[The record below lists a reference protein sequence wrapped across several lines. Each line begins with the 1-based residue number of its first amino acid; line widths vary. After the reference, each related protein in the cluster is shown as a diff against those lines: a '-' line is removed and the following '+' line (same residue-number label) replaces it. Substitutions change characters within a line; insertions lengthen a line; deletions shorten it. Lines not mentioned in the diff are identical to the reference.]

1 MKFPSKIILLAAGT
15 AVLSSAVTAGVMKE
29 ALTSRGDDFSS
40 AATEADYNGGAGGRL
55 YTVGMSPAAAAT
67 DFTQAAESS
76 INGVVSI
83 KSYATPR
90 NSSGGY
96 SGGGGFFND
105 PFFEYFFG
113 SPGGNNRQQ
122 PRRQQQEEQQMGLG
136 SGVILSSDGYIVTNN
151 HVIDEAERLEVTLN
165 DNRTFD
171 ATVIGKDPVTDLAL
185 IKIDATDLP
194 IIPMGDSER
203 LKVGEWVLAVG
214 NPFGFTSTV
223 TTGIVSAKGRSIHS
237 GGPQPKMGIESYIQ
251 TDAAVNPGNSGGALV
266 TLNGELIGINTAIY
280 SQTGNYAGY
289 SFDIPTSIVKKIVSD
304 LRQYGTVQRAVLGV
318 AIGDLTSELAKE
330 KGITAVTK
338 GVYVSTVND
347 RSSAKEA
354 GILEGDV
361 ITAINGVST
370 GKVAELQEQLAK
382 YRPGDVIKVT
392 FVRDNKTQNVDL
404 KLLNNQGTT
413 TMTKAAEF
421 ADLGCAFKKVPAA
434 TLKQL
439 GLSGGAQVV
448 DLKDGFMRDAGV
460 RSGFIIRSIN
470 NYSIDGPEDV
480 EKVYESLMKRREGDR
495 EMIVRGVYPTGKR
508 GIYAIDL
515 AGE

>member
-1 MKFPSKIILLAAGT
+1 M
-15 AVLSSAVTAGVMKE
+15 
-29 ALTSRGDDFSS
+29 
-40 AATEADYNGGAGGRL
+40 
-55 YTVGMSPAAAAT
+55 
-67 DFTQAAESS
+67 
-76 INGVVSI
+76 
-83 KSYATPR
+83 
-90 NSSGGY
+90 
-96 SGGGGFFND
+96 
-105 PFFEYFFG
+105 
-113 SPGGNNRQQ
+113 
-122 PRRQQQEEQQMGLG
+122 
-136 SGVILSSDGYIVTNN
+136 
-151 HVIDEAERLEVTLN
+151 
-165 DNRTFD
+165 
-171 ATVIGKDPVTDLAL
+171 
-185 IKIDATDLP
+185 
-194 IIPMGDSER
+194 
-203 LKVGEWVLAVG
+203 
-214 NPFGFTSTV
+214 
-223 TTGIVSAKGRSIHS
+223 
-237 GGPQPKMGIESYIQ
+237 
-251 TDAAVNPGNSGGALV
+251 
-266 TLNGELIGINTAIY
+266 
-280 SQTGNYAGY
+280 
-289 SFDIPTSIVKKIVSD
+289 
-304 LRQYGTVQRAVLGV
+304 LGV